1 MSANKARKRRAV
13 AARLYGAGQYRDAL
27 KAASAG
33 LRLHPGDAG
42 LWNVG
47 AAAAFALGLVEDAE
61 RFWKAAIAN
70 EPDFAEAYYNLGV
83 LSSERRNFETAVA
96 LYTRAV
102 TLAPRYVA
110 ALNNL
115 GNALKELDRLSEAE
129 AALRRAVTLEPTRA
143 EACNNLAQVLLKL
156 ERFDEARPWL
166 DRALSLNPQLA
177 EALLTRGRLHL
188 EAGEQAPAI
197 KCFEAAIAVRPDYGA
212 AYESRAAASRAEP
225 GAPWISGLESLWSRR
240 AQLEPHTASTLNFAM
255 GKTREDLGEYD
266 AAFAAYAEANRLR
279 YARQPFDEAAED
291 RWLGASIAAFPR
303 EAYAEAQAL
312 PADVDRLPVFV
323 VGMPRSGTTLVE
335 QVLASHPEVFGA
347 GELGVLRDL
356 VAREPLVL
364 PPSADRPAW
373 RARLRI
379 LGQRYCASVWGSG
392 VTQRCVIDKM
402 PGNYRYLGFL
412 ALMLPEARIIS
423 VRRDPLDTCFSC
435 YATSFADG
443 HEYTHDLAVLA
454 RQYLRY
460 QRLMGHWAAVLPPGR
475 VLEVSYEAL
484 VADLEGEA
492 RRMLAFLGL
501 PWSEQCLKFHRTAR
515 AVRTASVVQ
524 VRQPLYTRSIA
535 RWKRFERHLAPLQE
549 LLAPLAAA
557 PATAAAAAPVG

>member
-1 MSANKARKRRAV
+1 MSANKARKRGAA

-33 LRLHPGDAG
+33 LRLHPHDAG

-70 EPDFAEAYYNLGV
+70 QPDFAEPYYNLGV
-83 LSSERRNFETAVA
+83 LSSERRNFEMAVA

-102 TLAPRYVA
+102 TLAPKYVA

-115 GNALKELDRLSEAE
+115 GNALKELGRLSEAE

-197 KCFEAAIAVRPDYGA
+197 KCFDAAIALRPDYGA
-212 AYESRAAASRAEP
+212 AYESRAAAARAEP
-225 GAPWISGLESLWSRR
+225 GAPWIGGLESLWSRR
-240 AQLEPHTASTLNFAM
+240 ARLEPHAASTLNFAM

-279 YARQPFDEAAED
+279 NAQEPFDEVAEN

-303 EAYAEAQAL
+303 ELYAEAQAV
-312 PADVDRLPVFV
+312 PGDVGQLPVFI

-356 VAREPLVL
+356 VAREPLLL

-373 RARLRI
+373 RARMRI
-379 LGQRYCASVWGSG
+379 LGQQYCGNVWGSG

-412 ALMLPEARIIS
+412 AFMLPEARIIS

-443 HEYTHDLAVLA
+443 HEYTHDLAVLG

-460 QRLMGHWAAVLPPGR
+460 QRLMDHWAAALPPGR
-475 VLEVSYEAL
+475 ILEVSYEAL

-501 PWSEQCLKFHRTAR
+501 PWSEHCLKFQHTAR

-535 RWKRFERHLAPLQE
+535 RWRRFERHLAPLQE

-557 PATAAAAAPVG
+557 APVG